1 MASVAELKEKHAAAT
16 ASVNSL
22 RERLRQR
29 REMLLDTDVA
39 RYSKAQG
46 RAAVSFNP
54 TDLVCCRT
62 LQGHSGK
69 VGAHELSLPF
79 PPVQFMWW
87 VRFSIVAYD
96 WTYLELKSG
105 AVSYISSQVYSL
117 DWTPEKNWIVS
128 ASQDGRLI
136 VWNALTSQKTHAI
149 KLHCPWVMTCAF
161 APNGQSVA
169 CGGLD
174 SACSIFNLNSQTD
187 RDGNMPVS
195 RILTGHKGY
204 VSSCQYVPDQ
214 ETHLITSSGDQ
225 TCVLWDVTTGQR
237 ISMFGGEFPSGHTA
251 DVLSVSINSSNS
263 NMFVS
268 GSCDATVRLWDLRIA
283 SRAVRTYHGHESD
296 INSVKFFPDGQR
308 FGTGSDDGTCRL
320 FDMRTGH
327 QLQVYSREP
336 DRNDDELPTVTSIAF
351 SISGRLLFSGYS
363 NGDCYVWDTLLA
375 EVCNYDHLMLNYI
388 DVANYYLTRNHM
400 DLECITV
407 SSQVVLN
414 LGNLQDSHGSR
425 ISCLGLSSDG
435 SALCTGSWDK
445 NLKVWK

>member
-1 MASVAELKEKHAAAT
+1 VQYLMASVAELKEKHAAAT

-46 RAAVSFNP
+46 RAPVSFNP

-69 VGAHELSLPF
+69 
-79 PPVQFMWW
+79 
-87 VRFSIVAYD
+87 
-96 WTYLELKSG
+96 
-105 AVSYISSQVYSL
+105 VYSL

-174 SACSIFNLNSQTD
+174 SACSIFNLNSQAD

-214 ETHLITSSGDQ
+214 ETRLITSSGDQ

-237 ISMFGGEFPSGHTA
+237 ISIFGGEFPSGHTA
-251 DVLSVSINSSNS
+251 DVLSVSINSSNT

-268 GSCDATVRLWDLRIA
+268 GSCDATVRLWDIRIA
-283 SRAVRTYHGHESD
+283 SRAVRTYHGHEGD
-296 INSVKFFPDGQR
+296 VNSVKFFPDGHR

-336 DRNDDELPTVTSIAF
+336 ARNDNELPTVTSIAF
-351 SISGRLLFSGYS
+351 SISGRLLFAGYS

-375 EVCNYDHLMLNYI
+375 EV
-388 DVANYYLTRNHM
+388 
-400 DLECITV
+400 
-407 SSQVVLN
+407 VLN
-414 LGNLQDSHGSR
+414 LGNLQNSHDGR
-425 ISCLGLSSDG
+425 ISCLGMSSDG

-445 NLKVWK
+445 NLKIWAFSGHRKIV

>member
-22 RERLRQR
+22 RERLRQK
-29 REMLLDTDVA
+29 RERLLDTDVA
-39 RYSKAQG
+39 RYSKTQG
-46 RAAVSFNP
+46 RAAVSFNS

-69 VGAHELSLPF
+69 VGADELTLISLP
-79 PPVQFMWW
+79 QFW
-87 VRFSIVAYD
+87 RSILRTSCFKPDIGIDIPLLLQALVIGRLSP
-96 WTYLELKSG
+96 WEGFLSKS
-105 AVSYISSQVYSL
+105 YVYSL

-174 SACSIFNLNSQTD
+174 SACSIFNLNSQPD

-214 ETHLITSSGDQ
+214 ETRLITSSGDQ
-225 TCVLWDVTTGQR
+225 TCALWDVTTGQR
-237 ISMFGGEFPSGHTA
+237 ISIFGGEFPSGHTA

-268 GSCDATVRLWDLRIA
+268 GSCDATVRLWDIRIA
-283 SRAVRTYHGHESD
+283 SRAVRTYHGHEGD

-327 QLQVYSREP
+327 QLQVYSREQ
-336 DRNDDELPTVTSIAF
+336 DRNDTELSTVTSIAF
-351 SISGRLLFSGYS
+351 SISGRLLFAGYS

-375 EVCNYDHLMLNYI
+375 EV
-388 DVANYYLTRNHM
+388 
-400 DLECITV
+400 
-407 SSQVVLN
+407 VLN
-414 LGNLQDSHGSR
+414 LGNLQNSHDGR

-445 NLKVWK
+445 NLKIWAFSGHRKIV